1 MRNLFAV
8 FIALAIVA
16 MCLPA
21 EAQIE
26 ITTDSG
32 SAPDFSSSVS
42 CAKCHHDIYNY
53 WKESLHAHA
62 LDDHIFQ
69 AAFMVALKEKGNGI
83 RDVCLGCHA
92 PTALVSGDVKTASS
106 MSEEAVTCDF
116 CHRISAV
123 DIPNGVAKVT
133 LTTGDEKYG
142 PLEPSGKANDKT
154 HPSVKSDLFTDS
166 KICATCHQW
175 TNENGVAIFDTYREW
190 QNGPYPKEGI
200 HCQNCHMPLV
210 EGSLVKGKAGQKGD
224 KINSHNLSGG
234 HSIVQVA
241 AAATVRIVSVEP
253 VLGGLRAVVEVT
265 NKGSGHMI
273 PTGIPSR
280 SLILDAQLM
289 DASGNVVE
297 TSTHEFRKIVVD
309 ENGAELTR
317 DADII
322 LKGAAISKD
331 NRIPPGETVAV
342 PFHFAASSKKKY
354 LIRATL
360 SYRYTPLVLKEEE
373 INIEM
378 GSDTASP

>member
-1 MRNLFAV
+1 MRYLFAV
-8 FIALAIVA
+8 LVALTIALS
-16 MCLPA
+16 CFPA
-21 EAQIE
+21 QAQIE
-26 ITTDSG
+26 IITDSG
-32 SAPDFSSSVS
+32 SAPEFSSSVS

-69 AAFMVALKEKGNGI
+69 AAFMVAIKEKGNGI
-83 RDVCLGCHA
+83 RDLCLGCHA
-92 PTALVSGDVKTASS
+92 PLSVISGDVKTESP

-116 CHRISAV
+116 CHRISDI

-142 PLEPSGKANDKT
+142 PLKPSSKANDKT
-154 HPSVKSDLFTDS
+154 HPSVQSDLFTDS

-190 QNGPYPKEGI
+190 QNGPYQKEGI

-210 EGSLVKGKAGQKGD
+210 EGSLVRDKGSKQD

-241 AAATVRIVSVEP
+241 SAASVSIASIEP

-280 SLILDAQLM
+280 SLVLDVQLLDA
-289 DASGNVVE
+289 AGNVVE
-297 TSTHEFRKIVVD
+297 TATQEFRKIVVD
-309 ENGAELTR
+309 ENGAELKR

-322 LKGAAISKD
+322 LKGAGISKD

-360 SYRYTPLVLKEEE
+360 SYRYSPLVLKEEE
-373 INIEM
+373 ISIEM